1 MTEPSH
7 APLAPSSAEKW
18 VHCGRSP
25 SMEAA
30 YPQEDTDETRE
41 GTAAHW
47 VLAEMLSDQWHPV
60 GALDP
65 DGTPIDGDMIYAAR
79 ELVEAIRSV
88 PENGS
93 HLQVESRVHMR
104 QLVHPDNWGTP
115 DAYLIDMP
123 GKTIYIWDYKY
134 GHGYVSERDNWQMID
149 YAAGV
154 RETYGLNGPF
164 DVVMTIYQP
173 RYYGPEGQLRTYRM
187 PAHELA
193 ERIDTL
199 RWAAQ
204 SASPNAAATTGAWCF
219 KCSGQIGCDAFTRAV
234 NQIATVV
241 MQTTADAPTPALAG
255 LELRWLTE
263 AQKYLKA
270 RVTALEEYVTVAGP
284 GTGYVTEQGYG
295 RERWTVE
302 PSEVFALGD
311 AMGLELRKPPEAI
324 TPAQAVKLGL
334 DPEVK
339 AGYSYKPKGEV
350 KLVPLDKSRVVAAFT
365 QE

>member
-1 MTEPSH
+1 
-7 APLAPSSAEKW
+7 
-18 VHCGRSP
+18 V
-25 SMEAA
+25 
-30 YPQEDTDETRE
+30 
-41 GTAAHW
+41 TALH
-47 VLAEMLSDQWHPV
+47 
-60 GALDP
+60 
-65 DGTPIDGDMIYAAR
+65 I
-79 ELVEAIRSV
+79 
-88 PENGS
+88 
-93 HLQVESRVHMR
+93 ESRVHMR

-204 SASPNAAATTGAWCF
+204 SASPRAQAVTGPECF
-219 KCSGQIGCDAFTRAV
+219 HCSGRAACDAFARQV
-234 NQIATVV
+234 NRIGVV
-241 MQTTADAPTPALAG
+241 AMRTTPDLPTPASMG
-255 LELRWLTE
+255 LELRWLHE

-270 RVTALEEYVTVAGP
+270 RVTALEEMVTAHP
-284 GTGYVTEQGYG
+284 DGTGYVVEQGFG
-295 RERWTVE
+295 REKWTVPPE
-302 PSEVFALGD
+302 EVFALGD
-311 AMGLELRKPPEAI
+311 LMGLEFRRPPEAI

-339 AGYSYKPKGEV
+339 AEYSVKPKGAV
-350 KLVPLDKSRVVAAFT
+350 SLVPLDKSRVVAAFT